1 MRVLIIG
8 AGFGGLC
15 LANGLQQEEGIE
27 VLVFERHAD
36 SSHELAGYGLHVGAD
51 GKRAL
56 QRCLSPQGYERFLAT
71 ACTAGSQWAFRDTQL
86 QLIAL
91 RDDAKITQKPESV
104 VERRATHRGPFR
116 EVLLEDLVKGGETR
130 QGQATVHWGKSF
142 THYEQLDGS
151 RVRAHFEDGTSEE
164 GDVLIGA
171 DGSKSKV
178 REQRLPH
185 VQREELGIVT
195 IVGRYQLDEA
205 RKKELP
211 PLMTDG
217 SLNNIVPYGR
227 GWLFIASFAET
238 NDGSEENYTLWAY
251 IVPKSETP
259 ADTKSLS
266 QEKLRDIALAGV
278 EGWATPLETVI
289 RDGDLSTISP
299 IVLRSMPTLSEWK
312 SNNITLMGDA
322 IHNMTPMAGVGA
334 NIALRDAHVLTDLI
348 IDAHRGKIGIV
359 EALGKY
365 ENEMR
370 GYANAAVAL
379 SREIAE
385 GASSPWIIQ
394 RWLFH
399 GVLWLAH
406 RSLMVMKATIGRGGF
421 GE

>member
-15 LANGLQQEEGIE
+15 LANGLQQEERIE
-27 VLVFERHAD
+27 VLVFERHTDA
-36 SSHELAGYGLHVGAD
+36 SHELAGYGLHIGAD

-56 QRCLSPQGYERFLAT
+56 QRCLSERSYQQFLAI
-71 ACTAGSQWAFRDTQL
+71 ACTAGSKWAFRDTQL

-91 RDDAKITQKPESV
+91 RDDAKMTQKPESV

-116 EVLLEDLVKGGETR
+116 KVLLEGLISGAEGK
-130 QGQATVHWGKSF
+130 ATVLWGKAF
-142 THYEQLDGS
+142 THYEEMEDG
-151 RVRAHFEDGTSEE
+151 RVRAHFADGSNEDG
-164 GDVLIGA
+164 DILIGA

-178 REQRLPH
+178 REQRLPY
-185 VQREELGIVT
+185 VQREDLGIVT

-205 RKKELP
+205 RKKDLP
-211 PLMTDG
+211 SIMTDA

-238 NDGSEENYTLWAY
+238 NDGSEEDYTLWAY

-259 ADTKSLS
+259 TNTRSLS
-266 QEKLRDIALAGV
+266 QEQLRDIALAGV
-278 EGWATPLETVI
+278 KGWAAPLETVI

-299 IVLRSMPTLSEWK
+299 IILRSMPTLPQWE

-348 IDAHRGKIGIV
+348 IEAHRGNIKIV

-370 GYANAAVAL
+370 EYANAAVAL
-379 SREIAE
+379 SRDIAE
-385 GASSPWIIQ
+385 GASSPWLIQ

-399 GVLWLAH
+399 GVLWLAQ

-421 GE
+421 GD

>member
-15 LANGLQQEEGIE
+15 LANGLQKEKGIE

-36 SSHELAGYGLHVGAD
+36 SSHELAGYGLHIGAD

-56 QRCLSPQGYERFLAT
+56 QRCLSQQSYDQFLAI
-71 ACTAGSQWAFRDTQL
+71 ACSAGSQWAFRDTQL

-91 RDDAKITQKPESV
+91 RDDAKISQKPESA

-116 EVLLEDLVKGGETR
+116 EVLLEGLAGSGE
-130 QGQATVHWGKSF
+130 GKATVHWGKSF
-142 THYEQLDGS
+142 THYEQLDEG
-151 RVRAHFEDGTSEE
+151 RVRAHFADGTSEE
-164 GDVLIGA
+164 GDMLIGA

-185 VQREELGIVT
+185 IQREELGIVT
-195 IVGRYQLDEA
+195 IVGRYQLNEA
-205 RKKELP
+205 RKKDLP
-211 PLMTDG
+211 SLMTDG

-227 GWLFIASFAET
+227 GWLFIASFAEV

-259 ADTKSLS
+259 IATKSLS
-266 QEKLRDIALAGV
+266 QEQLRDIALAGV
-278 EGWATPLETVI
+278 QGWASPLETVI

-299 IVLRSMPTLSEWK
+299 IVLRSMPTLPEWK
-312 SNNITLMGDA
+312 SNNITLLGDA

-334 NIALRDAHVLTDLI
+334 NIALRDAHVLTDII
-348 IDAHRGKIGIV
+348 IDARQGTIEIID
-359 EALGKY
+359 ALGRY
-365 ENEMR
+365 ESEMR

-385 GASSPWIIQ
+385 GASSPWILQ

-399 GVLWLAH
+399 GVLWLAQ

-421 GE
+421 GD